1 MSPFKSLVVC
11 LVLLGSA
18 SAAQAQQTI
27 VSANRST
34 DWSRAGVSGG
44 IPPRTTIC
52 QTLNPGATGSQIRTA
67 LMNCPEGQTVFL
79 NAGTY
84 NIGAISIDAKN
95 NVTLRGAG
103 ANLTI
108 LNFTGTTGCSGPAA
122 AICVGAQWIDVDGTA
137 QGSAA
142 WTAGYAVGT
151 RVITLANVSGLQ
163 VGDQMIL
170 DRANDTADTGHVFVS
185 CTGTFT
191 DEGGC
196 SPSEGRGRGQNQH
209 VIVQAISGTSV
220 TIDPPIRMPN
230 WSSANSP
237 QAIWSA
243 QRPRT
248 GIGIENL
255 SVDLT
260 STSEDSAGILFM
272 GAINSW
278 VKGVRLDD
286 AGRAHIRFYQSSR
299 ITVRDSYLYDGQTI
313 HSTSYGFEPYGVS
326 DCLIE
331 NNIIDRRTSPFS
343 ISGPGSG
350 CVIAYNYTRNQ
361 PWDSPTNY
369 QPGSVLFHEA
379 GISHY
384 LLEGNDIATVW
395 HDDIHGTTQFH
406 TFFRN
411 FIGGDTGKGGNTQI
425 MQVNSYGRFFNLVGN
440 VLGRSGYYTSYA
452 AGSGASIYDLGR
464 SPGSP
469 VPADALVAA
478 TMFRWG
484 NYDTVTGAARW
495 CTGAT
500 SPCTASEVPSSAAN
514 FPQPVP
520 STQTLPASFYLAGKP
535 AWFNAVPFPPIGPD
549 VTGGNIAGYSGHAYK
564 IPARLCYENTAK
576 DANGAMVA
584 FNAAT
589 CYGSGSTVSPP
600 GPPTNLRIIVS
611 D

>member
-1 MSPFKSLVVC
+1 MSPTKSLAVSLMFLC
-11 LVLLGSA
+11 FTA
-18 SAAQAQQTI
+18 NAQAQQT
-27 VSANRST
+27 VVAPSRST

-44 IPPRTTIC
+44 IPSRPTIC
-52 QTLNPGATGSQIRTA
+52 QTLNPGATAAQIRTA
-67 LMNCPEGQTVFL
+67 LNACPEGQTVFL
-79 NAGTY
+79 SAGTY
-84 NIGAISIDAKN
+84 SIGALSINAKN

-108 LNFTGTTGCSGPAA
+108 LNFTGTTSCSGPAA
-122 AICVGAQWIDVDGTA
+122 AICVGAQWIDVDGA
-137 QGSAA
+137 PQGSAN

-151 RVITLANVSGLQ
+151 TVITLANVTGLQ
-163 VGDQMIL
+163 VGDQIIL
-170 DRANDTADTGHVFVS
+170 DRTNDAADTGQVFIACS
-185 CTGTFT
+185 STFT

-196 SPSEGRGRGQNQH
+196 SPSENRNRGQNH
-209 VIVQAISGTSV
+209 HAIVQAINGTNV

-248 GIGIENL
+248 GIGIEDL

-260 STSEDSAGILFM
+260 NTSQDSAGIMFM
-272 GAINSW
+272 GAVNSW
-278 VKGVRLDD
+278 AKGVRLDD

-299 ITVRDSYLYDGQTI
+299 ITVRDSYLFDGQTI

-331 NNIIDRRTSPFS
+331 NNIIDKRTSPFS

-350 CVIAYNYTRNQ
+350 CVIAYNYVRNQ

-369 QPGSVLFHEA
+369 QPGTILFHEA

-411 FIGGDTGKGGNTQI
+411 FIGGDPAKGSNTQI
-425 MQVNSYGRFFNLVGN
+425 MQVNSYGRFFNVVGN
-440 VLGRSGYYTSYA
+440 VLGRSGYYNSYA
-452 AGSGASIYDLGR
+452 SGSGTSIYDLGG
-464 SPGSP
+464 SPGTP
-469 VPADALVAA
+469 VPNDPIVASS
-478 TMFRWG
+478 MFRWG
-484 NYDTVTGAARW
+484 NYDTVTAATRW
-495 CTGAT
+495 CTSAT
-500 SPCTASEVPSSAAN
+500 APCSGSEVPSGSAN
-514 FPQPVP
+514 YPQPVP
-520 STQTLPASFYLAGKP
+520 STQALPASFYLPGKP
-535 AWFNAVPFPPIGPD
+535 AWFKSLAFPPVGPD
-549 VTGGNIAGYSGHAYK
+549 VTGGNIAGYAGHAHK
-564 IPARLCYENTAK
+564 IPARVCYESTVK
-576 DANGAMVA
+576 DGNGGMPS

-589 CYGSGSTVSPP
+589 CYAGGGSQAPSV
-600 GPPTNLRIIVS
+600 PTGLRITN
-611 D
+611 